1 MGSEEEG
8 WLGLGF
14 RDLGGGREEKVEVLG
29 LGLGKGKGRDWKRE
43 EDLGGGRDGKG
54 EEVFEEEFD

>member
-1 MGSEEEG
+1 
-8 WLGLGF
+8 LGLGF

-29 LGLGKGKGRDWKRE
+29 LGLGKGRDWKRE

>member
-14 RDLGGGREEKVEVLG
+14 RDLGGGREEKVELLG
-29 LGLGKGKGRDWKRE
+29 LGLGKGRDWKRE
-43 EDLGGGRDGKG
+43 EDLGGGRDGK
-54 EEVFEEEFD
+54 EEVFEE

>member
-29 LGLGKGKGRDWKRE
+29 LGLGKGRDWKRE
-43 EDLGGGRDGKG
+43 EDLGGGRNGKA